1 MAKRSIFLILALLL
15 AALGI
20 WAALPGRV
28 LAQNS
33 DRYTLAN
40 ASMLASPTPTA
51 KLSPTATATALAT
64 IANQPTAQLTPAPP
78 MPATI
83 IKVSGYSVNLRTGP
97 GRVYAKV
104 QSLDFGEKLTLLG
117 SLKDYTWL
125 LVKTSDGQEG
135 WLQTKFVDHSGIYLS
150 SHPIQTPPPTP
161 NPTPV
166 ALPGV
171 EGRWIDIDI
180 TDQML
185 YAFEDDQVVGAFLV
199 STGVAQF
206 PTVTGQ
212 YNIYDKLRFQN
223 MRGPGYNLPDVPFTM
238 HYDGSFS
245 IHGTYWH
252 HNFGTPMSHGCIN
265 MDTKD
270 AEWLYNWASVGTLV
284 NIHW

>member
-1 MAKRSIFLILALLL
+1 MAKRSIFLILTLFL
-15 AALGI
+15 AALGV
-20 WAALPGRV
+20 WAVLPGRV
-28 LAQNS
+28 ALARSS
-33 DRYTLAN
+33 DTYSPGN
-40 ASMLASPTPTA
+40 VMLASSTPRATSTPTA
-51 KLSPTATATALAT
+51 LVTKT
-64 IANQPTAQLTPAPP
+64 NQPTAQTTPAVFLTPD
-78 MPATI
+78 I
-83 IKVSGYSVNLRTGP
+83 IVEVSGYSVNLRTGP
-97 GRVYAKV
+97 GRVYPKV
-104 QSLDFGEKLTLLG
+104 QLLDFGEKLTLLG
-117 SLKDYTWL
+117 SLKDYTWIN
-125 LVKTSDGQEG
+125 VKTSAGQEG

-150 SHPIQTPPPTP
+150 SRPIQTPPPTP
-161 NPTPV
+161 IPTPE

-171 EGRWIDIDI
+171 KGRWIDIDI
-180 TDQML
+180 TDQTL

-212 YNIYDKLRFQN
+212 YNIYDKLRFHD

-270 AEWLYNWASVGTLV
+270 AEWLYNWASVGTMV